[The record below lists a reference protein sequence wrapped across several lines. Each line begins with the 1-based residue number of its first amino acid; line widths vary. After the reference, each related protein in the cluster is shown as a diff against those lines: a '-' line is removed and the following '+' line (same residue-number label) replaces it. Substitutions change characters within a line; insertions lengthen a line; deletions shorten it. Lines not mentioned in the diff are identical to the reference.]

1 MSYLVFLVWSGICGR
16 LWSSVKLGEHFWMPD
31 CHKKP
36 REMSYYA
43 CLLSPSNEVT
53 SKILL
58 LMFILR
64 YPWLVGHPCTESL
77 EDMQDIVELTGTY
90 NSHVYKKQSVL
101 LILGLHNI
109 FSLPWIVNQCGSP
122 ATLWYPPII
131 SPTGGREI
139 ASSETNKH
147 QDVFHDQISFLAYKN
162 SVICQYFRAFQLH
175 FPKGQTMQSQ
185 DLLADPGGSTR

>member
-1 MSYLVFLVWSGICGR
+1 
-16 LWSSVKLGEHFWMPD
+16 MPD

-43 CLLSPSNEVT
+43 CLLSPSNEVL

-109 FSLPWIVNQCGSP
+109 FSLP
-122 ATLWYPPII
+122 
-131 SPTGGREI
+131 
-139 ASSETNKH
+139 
-147 QDVFHDQISFLAYKN
+147 
-162 SVICQYFRAFQLH
+162 
-175 FPKGQTMQSQ
+175 
-185 DLLADPGGSTR
+185 